1 MKQLFWAAV
10 ALAVGTASPA
20 VAQSL
25 DDLNIQFHGYA
36 TQGFL
41 YTTNNN
47 ILTTD
52 SSDGSPDWSEVVVN
66 LSSLPTP
73 KLRVAIQTRYELL
86 GNYSNN
92 ITIDY
97 ATADYKQSDRFGV
110 RFGKVKTPSGLFN
123 ETQDIDPSYLWSLLP
138 QSVYP
143 ISSRNSILSHYGG
156 VVYGSVRLGEKFGKL
171 EYRGWGGERVI
182 ASNDGYTLALRET
195 GFNQP
200 NGISGAT
207 AGVALHWQTPIQ
219 GLMVGVSESRDM
231 QMSGQLATNNG
242 ALSGVMTVNPSFIPD
257 YFAKY
262 EKGKWMAAGEYQRLP
277 AEASMA
283 LTGAPIIPTGA
294 DFRAWY
300 GMASYK
306 LTDKLS
312 AGVYDSQVF
321 NRQAALGAARYEKDW
336 AISARYDFNQFLY
349 AKAEEHLINGTE
361 ADYDTVMNPDGLKPN
376 TKLTVL
382 KVGVSF

>member
-1 MKQLFWAAV
+1 MKQLLGAMM
-10 ALAVGTASPA
+10 ALALGTATP
-20 VAQSL
+20 VFAQSL
-25 DDLNIQFHGYA
+25 DDLNIQLHGYA

-47 ILTTD
+47 ILTTT
-52 SSDGSPDWSEVVVN
+52 SSDGSPDWDEAVVN
-66 LSSLPTP
+66 LSSQPMP
-73 KLRVAIQTRYELL
+73 KLRVAIQVRYELL
-86 GNYSNN
+86 GNYSNA

-97 ATADYKQSDRFGV
+97 AMADYKRSDRFGV

-143 ISSRNSILSHYGG
+143 IPSRNSILSHYGG
-156 VVYGSVRLGEKFGKL
+156 VVYGAVRLGDKLGKL

-182 ASNDGYTLALRET
+182 AATDGYTLQLREA
-195 GFNQP
+195 GFTQP
-200 NGISGAT
+200 NGISGANVGAAIHWLT
-207 AGVALHWQTPIQ
+207 PIPGLMIGASDSKNMQWQTQ
-219 GLMVGVSESRDM
+219 VTG
-231 QMSGQLATNNG
+231 ANG
-242 ALSGVMTVNPSFIPD
+242 ALSGTQTVKPSNTPD

-262 EKGKWMAAGEYQRLP
+262 ERGKLMAAGEYQREP
-277 AEASMA
+277 AEAYFTF
-283 LTGAPIIPTGA
+283 TGLPLIPTGA
-294 DFRAWY
+294 DFRGWY

-312 AGVYDSQVF
+312 VGVYHSQFF
-321 NRQAALGAARYEKDW
+321 NHQTALGASRYEKDW

-349 AKAEEHLINGTE
+349 AKAEQHFIDGNGI
-361 ADYDTVMNPDGLKPN
+361 DFDTDLNPDGLKPN
-376 TKLTVL
+376 TKLTLL